1 MRVAKMMKN
10 ILLLMLIG
18 LAGICTA
25 QKQAN
30 IWHFGDGRCL
40 DFSSGAPVVVSG
52 SAMNTPEGCASYC
65 DSSGNFLFY
74 TNGGGRELGG
84 PQDFGNIW
92 NRNNAS
98 MYNMNGTEGGG
109 YSSAQSS
116 VIFEAPGQDSVYY
129 LFTMDETEWD
139 VAATP
144 TTIANQPGG
153 RGLSYFTVD
162 MRLNGGLGGVVL
174 ADQGLHTPSGEG
186 LCAIR
191 HANKRDYWVL
201 FHKDTSGLG
210 VYLVTPSGITFNGV
224 YTNPLPSASSPIKAS
239 PDGKYVATLFK
250 TVGGLNTLNVLQFNN
265 STGQFSNPLA
275 IPDAFAQEF
284 SPNSRYV
291 YAAKFN
297 LVTLAISI
305 LQYDLQAPN
314 VLNSATVLSNVV
326 DPPYYSQLAPDGKI
340 YYVSFNSL
348 DRINCPNNTSASIQ
362 QNVIS
367 FGGVNNFY
375 SLPNFPAWLFE
386 QYDSTAVSLGPD
398 TIQLCQ
404 PSGITLDAG
413 NPGASYLWSTGAT
426 TQSILVNTLGTYAVT
441 VTSPCLVATDQ
452 IVVIACCTGTIAFTP
467 DSCLESEISFSIN
480 SNTTA
485 NSLNWNFGDPNSGTA
500 NTSTALNPVHKFS
513 SAGTFTVT
521 AIANL
526 PCGKDTLT
534 TTIIVSNCDSVPED
548 CKLMLPNVF
557 TPNGD
562 GVNDGFQPD
571 AQCAFESYNLNIFD
585 RWGKK
590 IYKSADA
597 MEIWNGK
604 YEDTDVQGVVY
615 YLFEYNFP
623 SQNKKR
629 ESGYVTIIR

>member
-1 MRVAKMMKN
+1 MIKFYAAFV
-10 ILLLMLIG
+10 LT
-18 LAGICTA
+18 LAISSSIQA

-92 NRNNAS
+92 NRNNVAIYD
-98 MYNMNGTEGGG
+98 MKGTEGGG

-129 LFTMDETEWD
+129 LFTMDEAEWD

-144 TTIANQPGG
+144 ATIANQPGG
-153 RGLSYFTVD
+153 RGLSYFKVD

-174 ADQGLHTPSGEG
+174 ADQRLYTPSGEG

-224 YTNPLPSASSPIKAS
+224 YTNPLPSYSSPIKAS
-239 PDGKYVATLFK
+239 PDGKYVATLFINP
-250 TVGGLNTLNVLQFNN
+250 GGLNTMNVLQFDN
-265 STGQFSNPLA
+265 STGQFSNPVA
-275 IPDAFAQEF
+275 IPGAFAQEF

-297 LVTLAISI
+297 LVTLVISI

-314 VLNSATVLSNVV
+314 VLNSATVLSTVA

-340 YYVSFNSL
+340 YYVSLNSL

-386 QYDSTAVSLGPD
+386 KYDSTAVSLGPD

-404 PSGITLDAG
+404 PGGITLDAG

-426 TQSILVNTLGTYAVT
+426 TQSILVNTLGTYSVT
-441 VTSPCLVATDQ
+441 VTSSCLVATDQ
-452 IVVIACCTGTIAFTP
+452 IVVIACCSGTIAFTP
-467 DSCLESEISFSIN
+467 DSCIESEISFSIN

-513 SAGTFTVT
+513 SAGTYIIT
-521 AIANL
+521 AVANFS
-526 PCGKDTLT
+526 CGTTTLT
-534 TTIIVSNCDSVPED
+534 RTIIISNCDSVPED
-548 CKLMLPNVF
+548 CKLILPNVI

-562 GVNDGFQPD
+562 GVNDGFQPS
-571 AQCAFESYNLNIFD
+571 AQCAFESYSLKIFD

-590 IYKSADA
+590 IYKSTDA
-597 MEIWNGK
+597 TEIWNGK
-604 YEDTDVQGVVY
+604 YDGTDVQGVVY
-615 YLFEYNFP
+615 YLLEYNFP
-623 SQNKKR
+623 SQNEKK
-629 ESGYVTIIR
+629 ESGFVTIIR

>member
-129 LFTMDETEWD
+129 LFTMDEAEWD

-144 TTIANQPGG
+144 ATIANQPGG
-153 RGLSYFTVD
+153 RGLSYFKVD

-174 ADQGLHTPSGEG
+174 ADQRLYTPSGEG

-314 VLNSATVLSNVV
+314 VLNSAAVLSNVV

-452 IVVIACCTGTIAFTP
+452 IVVIACCSGTIAFTP
-467 DSCLESEISFSIN
+467 DSCIESEISFSIN

-548 CKLMLPNVF
+548 CKLILPNVF